1 MEDQLPQ
8 IALLGADWVTFILF
22 SCGLMGFLA
31 FMTGNGLAKTWK
43 PAWQVIPYAL
53 LLAVAQ
59 RFLVFALFS
68 GNLLSISGYAVGSL
82 VMLLIAGGAYRMTVA
97 HQMVVQYPW
106 LNERTGLFGWR
117 QKPQS

>member
-1 MEDQLPQ
+1 MDDQLPQ
-8 IALLGADWVTFILF
+8 VALLGADWVTFILF

-59 RFLVFALFS
+59 RFLVFALFN
-68 GNLLSISGYAVGSL
+68 GALLSLTGYIIGAL
-82 VMLLIAGGAYRMTVA
+82 VMLVVAGASYQMTVA
-97 HQMVVQYPW
+97 RQMVVQYPW
-106 LNERTGLFGWR
+106 LNERAGLFGWR
-117 QKPQS
+117 QKAPS